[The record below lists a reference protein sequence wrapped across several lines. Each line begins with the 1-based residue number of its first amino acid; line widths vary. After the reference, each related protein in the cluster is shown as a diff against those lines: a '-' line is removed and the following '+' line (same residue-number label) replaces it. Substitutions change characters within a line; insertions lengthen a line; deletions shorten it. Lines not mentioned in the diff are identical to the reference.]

1 MRYRIDNYKLKVTDI
16 PSGLIDVDSSLS
28 RFMAKS
34 FSLNLSTISNSKII
48 SKSIDARGIV
58 PALVY
63 SIEFD
68 SAIPL
73 HSHLIKPIVDAD
85 VSEEFVLPE
94 FLSTQPQTS
103 QPLIIGAGPAGLM
116 AAYILAASG
125 RRPIVFER
133 GFDVDQRIND
143 IASFHT
149 TRQFNTESNYLF
161 GEGGAGTFSD
171 GKLYTRIR
179 DVRCNFVLQTFINAG
194 AHAEIAYLKRP
205 HIGSDILPAMVKN
218 IRHKIE
224 ELGGEFCFGKN
235 IEQIIINNQRCAGV
249 ITACG
254 DKIESETVII
264 AHGLGGR
271 NLTQQ
276 LISSGVKYQ
285 LKGFQVGCRI
295 EHQQAMIDRN
305 QYKLPSRPHC
315 LGAAEYNLVS
325 RPPENSHIPGVSTFC
340 MCPGGVILPS
350 TAFNGQLST
359 NGMSCFAR
367 AGEFANSCMIVTLP
381 PELFRTQLEA
391 FNLLT
396 EMERQA
402 FKLGGNDYTAPAQDA
417 IAFVRRENHLSGN
430 MSSYCFGLRQSRV
443 DEILPKTATNAMTT
457 ALLHFD
463 KIMPGFIKG
472 KIIGI
477 ETFISSPVR
486 FNRNPDT
493 GESSIPG
500 LFIAGEGAGFAGG
513 IMSAAID
520 GIKTAESVI
529 KLY

>member
-1 MRYRIDNYKLKVTDI
+1 MLKAIIYLVKVVQEHFLMVSYI
-16 PSGLIDVDSSLS
+16 P
-28 RFMAKS
+28 
-34 FSLNLSTISNSKII
+34 
-48 SKSIDARGIV
+48 
-58 PALVY
+58 
-63 SIEFD
+63 
-68 SAIPL
+68 
-73 HSHLIKPIVDAD
+73 
-85 VSEEFVLPE
+85 
-94 FLSTQPQTS
+94 
-103 QPLIIGAGPAGLM
+103 GAP
-116 AAYILAASG
+116 
-125 RRPIVFER
+125 
-133 GFDVDQRIND
+133 
-143 IASFHT
+143 
-149 TRQFNTESNYLF
+149 
-161 GEGGAGTFSD
+161 
-171 GKLYTRIR
+171 
-179 DVRCNFVLQTFINAG
+179 
-194 AHAEIAYLKRP
+194 AEIAYLKRP

-224 ELGGEFCFGKN
+224 KLGGEFCFGKN
-235 IEQIIINNQRCAGV
+235 IEQIIIGNRRCSGI
-249 ITACG
+249 ITARG
-254 DKIESETVII
+254 EKIESETVII

-276 LISSGVKYQ
+276 LISNGVEYQ

-295 EHQQAMIDRN
+295 EHKQVMIDRN

-350 TAFNGQLST
+350 TAFDGQLST

-381 PELFRTQLEA
+381 PEIFQTQLEA

-402 FKLGGNDYTAPAQDA
+402 FNLGGNDYTAPAQDA
-417 IAFVRRENHLSGN
+417 IAFVRRENHLSDN
-430 MSSYCFGLRQSRV
+430 VSSYCFGLRQSRV
-443 DEILPKTATNAMTT
+443 DEILPKTVTSAMTT
-457 ALLHFD
+457 ALLHFN

-486 FNRNPDT
+486 LNRNPDT

-529 KLY
+529 NLY